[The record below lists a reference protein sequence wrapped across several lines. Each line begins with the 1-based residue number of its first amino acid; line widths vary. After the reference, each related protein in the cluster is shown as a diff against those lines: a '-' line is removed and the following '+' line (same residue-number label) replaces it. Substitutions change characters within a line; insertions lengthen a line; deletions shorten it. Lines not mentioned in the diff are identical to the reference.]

1 MTASG
6 RTVTADLLLSAGAL
20 MLLLAWEASGWDL
33 RLIRVYGQADG
44 FAWRDHW
51 LTRALLHDGGRWLAG
66 TCLAALAW
74 DALRPVGAGPSR
86 GERRYWL
93 AIVLAS
99 LVSVPLLKRFTSTSC
114 PWDLAEFGGRAAY
127 VPHWML
133 GVADGGPGHCF
144 PAGHAVSAF
153 AFFGVYFL
161 WRPYRPAFARV
172 VLGAVML
179 LGIAFGWAQMARGA
193 HFASHNLWTA
203 WLCWILAVAA
213 QRHLHGA
220 AAVIDGSIERGARRD
235 GHQWSKRT

>member
-1 MTASG
+1 MTASR
-6 RTVTADLLLSAGAL
+6 RTGTADLLLSAGAL
-20 MLLLAWEASGWDL
+20 LVLLAWEASGWDL

-74 DALRPVGAGPSR
+74 DASRPVGAGPSR
-86 GERRYWL
+86 SERRYWL

-127 VPHWML
+127 VPHWVL

-161 WRPYRPAFARV
+161 WRPHRPAFARV

-193 HFASHNLWTA
+193 HFASHSLWTA
-203 WLCWILAVAA
+203 WLCWGLAVTA
-213 QRHLHGA
+213 QRLA
-220 AAVIDGSIERGARRD
+220 RVDGRHVDASRWRPRVPRRSARTAR
-235 GHQWSKRT
+235 Q